1 MNSSEVR
8 SYLIYALRRAL
19 RPIARL
25 LIRSGIRFDEFA
37 HLARGVYVES
47 AIRDGTGVPGIPS
60 RARIA
65 ANTGVARRYVD
76 NYIDNEGALPLAD
89 PTLMRMAVE
98 VLQKWHSTPE
108 YAGPYGIPLEL
119 EFDSPP
125 DRCIR
130 SLVALVTPQ
139 GDPRLVL
146 EELIHTGAV
155 VPAGARHFRAA
166 SRSFMM
172 PDAASP
178 QVIEHVGRTLSRL
191 GATLEYNMDP
201 RNPEKRLEQR
211 VTADQ
216 GLPLE
221 LVPEFEKYAR
231 SRAVDFLV
239 ELDNWLAPHAS
250 DEADVDV
257 SDRVDTG
264 VNVFLY
270 VESPPKEGPLTALLA
285 SSDPDQVRNN
295 YVKSKG

>member
-8 SYLIYALRRAL
+8 SYLVYALRRAL

-47 AIRDGTGVPGIPS
+47 AIRDGTGIPGIPS

-65 ANTGVARRYVD
+65 ARTGVARRYVD

-89 PTLMRMAVE
+89 PTLMRLVVE

-119 EFDSPP
+119 EFDAPAN
-125 DRCIR
+125 RCIR
-130 SLVALVTPQ
+130 SLVALVMPQ
-139 GDPRLVL
+139 ANPHLVL

-155 VPAGARHFRAA
+155 MPAGALHFRAV

-191 GATLEYNMDP
+191 GATLEYNMDS
-201 RNPEKRLEQR
+201 RNPEKRLERR

-231 SRAVDFLV
+231 ARAVDFLV

-250 DEADVDV
+250 DETDVDA
-257 SDRVDTG
+257 SDRVETG

-270 VESPPKEGPLTALLA
+270 VESSSKEGPLTSLLA
-285 SSDPDQVRNN
+285 TSDPHGTHNSPS
-295 YVKSKG
+295 KSKG

>member
-1 MNSSEVR
+1 MSSGEVR
-8 SYLIYALRRAL
+8 SYLVYALRRAL

-47 AIRDGTGVPGIPS
+47 AIRDGTGVSGIPS
-60 RARIA
+60 RARVA
-65 ANTGVARRYVD
+65 ASTGVALRYVD
-76 NYIDNEGALPLAD
+76 SYIDNEGALPLAD
-89 PTLMRMAVE
+89 PTLMRLAVE

-119 EFDSPP
+119 EFDAPA

-139 GDPRLVL
+139 ADAHLVL

-155 VPAGARHFRAA
+155 VPAGARHFRAV

-231 SRAVDFLV
+231 TRAVDFLV

-250 DEADVDV
+250 DDVDVDV
-257 SDRVDTG
+257 SDRIDAG

-270 VESPPKEGPLTALLA
+270 VEWPLKEGPLTSLLA
-285 SSDPDQVRNN
+285 PSEPDPARNSLS
-295 YVKSKG
+295 KSKA